1 MVMSMMSLTWGS
13 NVYTDIYKILT
24 AYLENFFCSI
34 HRKEHDIRNRL
45 NTGIRRDSLRVQSSA
60 TALLRVPAE
69 RAAKNVPE
77 SIRADPLAN
86 NHPPVNEGSSAFS
99 SCCLSA
105 GGACHILS

>member
-1 MVMSMMSLTWGS
+1 MSMMSLTWGS
-13 NVYTDIYKILT
+13 NVHPDIYKILKP
-24 AYLENFFCSI
+24 YLENFFCSNTE
-34 HRKEHDIRNRL
+34 RNTDIRNRH
-45 NTGIRRDSLRVQSSA
+45 NTGIRRDSQRVQSSA

-86 NHPPVNEGSSAFS
+86 NHPPVNEGSNAFS
-99 SCCLSA
+99 SCSLSA